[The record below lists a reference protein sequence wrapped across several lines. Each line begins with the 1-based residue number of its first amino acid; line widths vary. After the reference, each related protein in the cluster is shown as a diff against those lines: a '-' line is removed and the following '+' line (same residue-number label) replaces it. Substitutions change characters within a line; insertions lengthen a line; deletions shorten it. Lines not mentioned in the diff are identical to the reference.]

1 MLEADEQ
8 GGRRRRRWAG
18 EERERGALIRIISRC
33 AACAN
38 VENVLPSVKGW
49 GWQQVLLLLPAG
61 HTLTNTH
68 SHTHTLKCRTQT
80 ARSVCQ
86 ICMSVCVEAGV
97 CVCVCGLVGFAEH
110 DDEQMSEGRGH

>member
-1 MLEADEQ
+1 MNKAGDGE
-8 GGRRRRRWAG
+8 GGGW
-18 EERERGALIRIISRC
+18 GALIRIISRC

-49 GWQQVLLLLPAG
+49 WWQQVLLLLPAG

-68 SHTHTLKCRTQT
+68 SHSLTHTLKCRAQT

-86 ICMSVCVEAGV
+86 ICMSVCGSG
-97 CVCVCGLVGFAEH
+97 CVCGLVGFAEH